1 MKSVFEK
8 LKELSLPH
16 IKNFHNDLLV
26 HDKAYLDENDYPFIH
41 ATRESGTHMVPF
53 CPADIYPAAGETVP
67 YYFGHSDRYHILRQ
81 ANVLVDHI
89 VTKDNVKLILY
100 YNGRFIKKI
109 TAEQAI
115 RLTREYTD
123 RIKREWDRVPSTTTN
138 QQEATV

>member
-16 IKNFHNDLLV
+16 IKNFHSDLLV

-41 ATRESGTHMVPF
+41 ATRESGTHMVLF

-67 YYFGHSDRYHILRQ
+67 YMFGNSDRYHILEQ
-81 ANVLVDHI
+81 KNVLVDHI
-89 VTKDNVKLILY
+89 VTKDNPKLILY

-115 RLTREYTD
+115 SLTREYTD
-123 RIKREWDRVPSTTTN
+123 RIKREWDRVPSY
-138 QQEATV
+138 A

>member
-26 HDKAYLDENDYPFIH
+26 HDKEFLEECDYPFIH
-41 ATRESGTHMVPF
+41 ATRESGTHMVSF
-53 CPADIYPAAGETVP
+53 CPADTYPAAGETVP
-67 YYFGHSDRYHILRQ
+67 YMFGNSDRYHILEQ
-81 ANVLVDHI
+81 ANVLVDHF
-89 VTKDNVKLILY
+89 VTKDNPKLILY

-115 RLTREYTD
+115 SLTREYTD
-123 RIKREWDRVPSTTTN
+123 RIKREWDRVPSY
-138 QQEATV
+138 A